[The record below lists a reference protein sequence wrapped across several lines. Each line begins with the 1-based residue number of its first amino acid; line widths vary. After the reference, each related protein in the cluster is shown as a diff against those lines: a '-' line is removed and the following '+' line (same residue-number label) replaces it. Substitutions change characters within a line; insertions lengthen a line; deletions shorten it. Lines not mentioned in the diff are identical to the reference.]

1 MVELVTKELVWLED
15 LDEARQAAR
24 EMRRPLFI
32 DFWAYNCAGCEALEA
47 ATYPDQ
53 EVARFLADHF
63 VAARINSDER
73 PDLAR
78 EFGVFWTPTLVTLH
92 HLGHLLRETI
102 GYLPP
107 AEMLPELTLTAAL
120 YDLRSARAG
129 EAEAQFQEV
138 VDRFGASSA
147 APEALYWKGL
157 AAYRRSK
164 DKEDLWIA
172 WRELAAAYPESIW
185 AQKTT
190 LLA

>member
-1 MVELVTKELVWLED
+1 MALATTGLVWLEN

-24 EMRRPLFI
+24 ETRLPLFI
-32 DFWAYNCAGCEALEA
+32 DFWAYNCAGCEGLEA

-92 HLGHLLRETI
+92 HLGQRLRETI

-107 AEMLPELTLTAAL
+107 AEMLPELALTAAL

-129 EAEAQFQEV
+129 EAEARFQEV

-164 DKEDLWIA
+164 DKEDLWIT

-190 LLA
+190 LLV